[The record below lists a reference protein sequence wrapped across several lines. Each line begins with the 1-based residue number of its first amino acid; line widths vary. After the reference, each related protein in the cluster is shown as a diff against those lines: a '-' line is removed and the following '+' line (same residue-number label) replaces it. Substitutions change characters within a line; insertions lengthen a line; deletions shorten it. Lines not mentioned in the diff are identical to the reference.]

1 MLSMHRPPHVL
12 PTMNANVLHTQDRLP
27 RWHHLVAGLRHRQ
40 TARPLVMPAA
50 VRCSPSVC
58 VAYTNTSLSLPFARP
73 LHLSIPNRDRF
84 MWPCNSQHTPPNH
97 TMPIARISHT
107 GMHQYSHRTGH
118 SESLHITM
126 RNPALSFSSRAKKTN
141 KGSPPPSR
149 RAEVYQLCS
158 R

>member
-1 MLSMHRPPHVL
+1 MLNMHRPPHVL

-40 TARPLVMPAA
+40 ATRPLVMPAA

-58 VAYTNTSLSLPFARP
+58 VAYINTSLSLPFTRP

-84 MWPCNSQHTPPNH
+84 MLPCNSQHTPPNH
-97 TMPIARISHT
+97 TMRIARISHN
-107 GMHQYSHRTGH
+107 GKHKFSHRTGH
-118 SESLHITM
+118 SESLHITL

-141 KGSPPPSR
+141 KGSPPPSS